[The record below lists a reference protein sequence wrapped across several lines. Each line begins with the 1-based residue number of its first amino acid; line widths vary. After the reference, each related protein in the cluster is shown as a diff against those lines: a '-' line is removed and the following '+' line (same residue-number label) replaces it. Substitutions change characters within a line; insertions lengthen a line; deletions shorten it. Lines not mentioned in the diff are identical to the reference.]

1 MIHAIKF
8 VIQVFSL
15 FLSTYLILV
24 SMRWA
29 AAQKLGYL
37 KKHMVTHL
45 LNDPPKNTLEQV
57 KLYMCDASDLKS
69 GYLIHQ

>member
-1 MIHAIKF
+1 MMW
-8 VIQVFSL
+8 
-15 FLSTYLILV
+15 T
-24 SMRWA
+24 

-37 KKHMVTHL
+37 KNHMVTQL
-45 LNDPPKNTLEQV
+45 LNDPPKNTSEQV

>member
-1 MIHAIKF
+1 MITHPKSAVAF
-8 VIQVFSL
+8 CP
-15 FLSTYLILV
+15 
-24 SMRWA
+24 WGGGA

-37 KKHMVTHL
+37 KNHMVTHL
-45 LNDPPKNTLEQV
+45 LNDPPKNTSEQG

>member
-1 MIHAIKF
+1 MITHPKSAVAF
-8 VIQVFSL
+8 CPGG
-15 FLSTYLILV
+15 
-24 SMRWA
+24 A

-37 KKHMVTHL
+37 KNHMATHL